1 MRVML
6 CNRNGGPEVLV
17 PGELPEPV
25 PGPHQLL
32 VAVRATSV
40 NPVDTKVR
48 RGGGATRAFPL
59 VLGYDASGLVVDCGT
74 AVSGW
79 AAGDAV
85 YGCPNLFGHGANA
98 ELVLLDARA
107 AARKP
112 ASVDDGAAAALPLVG
127 LTAWEAL
134 HDRARIQPGQ
144 TVLIHGGAGGV
155 GHVAVQLARLHGC
168 RVLTTA
174 GRAES
179 IAFCRERLG
188 ADEVIDY
195 RSTDFVAR
203 VAELTGG
210 RGLPVVLDTVGE
222 ETFRRSIDCVA
233 PGGQLVT
240 ILGATPGDQAAK
252 LLYRSI
258 TVHYEFMG
266 ARVAYGLDPAHQG
279 DILAGLARL
288 VDRGLLRPHVS
299 RRLPLADVAEAHR
312 QLETGHTIGKVAIEV
327 SEAGRLQP
335 RPDAERATDSTT
347 A

>member
-1 MRVML
+1 MRAML
-6 CNRNGGPEVLV
+6 CNRNGDPEVLEA
-17 PGELPEPV
+17 GELPTPA
-25 PGPHQLL
+25 PGPHDLL

-48 RGGGATRAFPL
+48 RGGGAARSFPL
-59 VLGYDASGLVVDCGT
+59 VLGYDASGVVVACGP
-74 AVSGW
+74 AVTGW
-79 AAGDAV
+79 AAGDLV

-98 ELVLLDARA
+98 EYVLLDARA

-112 ASVDDGAAAALPLVG
+112 GSVEHVEAAALPLVG

-134 HDRARIQPGQ
+134 HDRARIEPGQ
-144 TVLIHGGAGGV
+144 TVLIHAGAGGV

-168 RVLTTA
+168 RVFTTA
-174 GRAES
+174 GRPES
-179 IAFCRERLG
+179 IAFCRETLA

-203 VAELTGG
+203 IAQLTSGQG
-210 RGLPVVLDTVGE
+210 VPVLFDTVGD
-222 ETFRRSIDCVA
+222 ETFRRSIDCVSV
-233 PGGQLVT
+233 GGQLVT

-266 ARVAYGLDPAHQG
+266 VRVAHGIDPAHHG
-279 DILAGLARL
+279 RILSGLARL

-299 RRLPLADVAEAHR
+299 HQFALADVAEAHR
-312 QLETGHTIGKVAIEV
+312 QVETGHTIGKVAVRV
-327 SEAGRLQP
+327 SDG
-335 RPDAERATDSTT
+335 
-347 A
+347 